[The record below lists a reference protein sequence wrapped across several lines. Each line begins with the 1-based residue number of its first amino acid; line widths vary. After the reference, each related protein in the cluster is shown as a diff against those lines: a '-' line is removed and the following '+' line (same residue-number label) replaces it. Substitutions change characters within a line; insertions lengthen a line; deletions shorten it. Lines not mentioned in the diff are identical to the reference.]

1 VVGGLITATLL
12 NMVVVPTVYYR
23 IEQRR
28 EQRHPTPL
36 STPIPQ
42 ESQP

>member
-23 IEQRR
+23 VERWR
-28 EQRHPTPL
+28 EQRHPLP
-36 STPIPQ
+36 SSVSIPQ
-42 ESQP
+42 ESSS